1 MLRTESIIGVLGGR
15 KVLRRRV
22 SNLNELRQ
30 TVNAG
35 LPYASVEA
43 VMAKFG
49 LDRGEAATVL
59 RLPQRTLARRKK
71 DRRLRADESDRLLRL
86 ARIGAQAVEVLGSEE
101 KAARWLRRPNRA
113 LENRVPLELLDSD
126 IGAKQVEDVLG
137 RIEHGVVS

>member
-1 MLRTESIIGVLGGR
+1 MS
-15 KVLRRRV
+15 
-22 SNLNELRQ
+22 ELRQ
-30 TVNAG
+30 TANAG
-35 LPYASVEA
+35 LPYASVEV

-49 LDRGEAATVL
+49 LTRDETGTVL

-71 DRRLRADESDRLLRL
+71 ERRLRADESDRLLRL
-86 ARIGAQAVEVLGSEE
+86 ARIGAQAAEVLGSEE

-126 IGAKQVEDVLG
+126 IGSRQVEDVLG

>member
-59 RLPQRTLARRKK
+59 RVPQRTLARRKK

>member
-1 MLRTESIIGVLGGR
+1 MLRTESIIGALGGR
-15 KVLRRRV
+15 KVLRRRI
-22 SNLNELRQ
+22 SSLSDLRQ

-49 LDRGEAATVL
+49 LARDETATVL

-86 ARIGAQAVEVLGSEE
+86 ARIGAQAAEVLGSEE
-101 KAARWLRRPNRA
+101 KAARWLRRPNRS

-126 IGAKQVEDVLG
+126 IGARQVEDVLG

>member
-15 KVLRRRV
+15 KVLRRRI
-22 SNLNELRQ
+22 SSLSELRQ

-35 LPYASVEA
+35 LPYASVEV
-43 VMAKFG
+43 VMTKFG
-49 LDRGEAATVL
+49 LARDETATVL

-71 DRRLRADESDRLLRL
+71 ERRLRADESDRLLRL
-86 ARIGAQAVEVLGSEE
+86 ARIGAQAAEVLGSEE

-126 IGAKQVEDVLG
+126 IGARQVEDVLG